1 MHYQMNMATLSRVS
15 QPVKRRYNSAG
26 RRVAAARRRAAIL
39 EAATRLF
46 LTTGYPATTMAA
58 IAAEAGVTAETVY
71 TVVGTKAELFR
82 LLTETAISG
91 TGEPVPVLER
101 DYIAALRAESSGRGK
116 LRIYAAAMTDIQQ
129 RMAPLYRMVQQ
140 AAAVEPAL
148 AEIWQDL
155 LNRRA
160 RNMPLL
166 TEHLESAGLLR
177 GGLTRQEAADTVWA
191 VNSTEVYQLMT
202 ETRGWSPGRYQQWL
216 ASTLIRLLLPDE
228 SE

>member
-1 MHYQMNMATLSRVS
+1 MS

-26 RRVAAARRRAAIL
+26 RRAAAARRRAAIID
-39 EAATRLF
+39 AATRLF
-46 LTTGYPATTMAA
+46 LTAGYPATTMAA
-58 IAAEAGVTAETVY
+58 IAQAAGVTAETVY
-71 TVVGTKAELFR
+71 AVVGTKPELFR

-101 DYIAALRAESSGRGK
+101 DYIAAIRAEPSGRRK
-116 LRIYAAAMTDIQQ
+116 LEFYAAAITRIQQ

-148 AEIWQDL
+148 AEVWQQL
-155 LNRRA
+155 LDRRA

-166 TEHLESAGLLR
+166 IEHLETASVLR
-177 GGLTRQEAADTVWA
+177 SGLTLREAADTVWA

-202 ETRGWSPGRYQQWL
+202 ETRGWTAAQYERWL
-216 ASTLIRLLLPDE
+216 ADTLVRLLLADDTLPIPLPPG
-228 SE
+228 